1 MELTLLWAALTGAGL
16 AWAGTRIWP
25 RRLPDRPFDHLITG
39 ALGGLVSGR
48 LVAMAVQGINPV
60 ANPLDIV
67 VIRGGVHTGAAVIG
81 GIGAYLWSVR
91 GKLEPLDAIAPAAL
105 LGLAG
110 WHAGCL
116 WRSACLGSVSDLPW
130 AWSLNPGAPG
140 RHPVEV
146 YAAIAFAV
154 AAWGVSRL
162 SWRPLLRSG
171 IALGSAALIRLLTEP
186 LRPSLDGGPI
196 GWYLAG
202 LAVSAGAI
210 LIGGYRRRPVQAPT

>member
-1 MELTLLWAALTGAGL
+1 MEFTLLWAALTGMGL

-25 RRLPDRPFDHLITG
+25 SRLPDRPFDHVIAG

-48 LVAMAVQGINPV
+48 LLAMLVQGINPI
-60 ANPLDIV
+60 ANPLDVV
-67 VIRGGVHTGAAVIG
+67 VIRGGIHTSAAVLG

-91 GKLEPLDAIAPAAL
+91 GRLEHLDAVAPAAL

-110 WHAGCL
+110 WHAGCI

-130 AWSLNPGAPG
+130 AASLSPGGPG
-140 RHPVEV
+140 RHPVEI
-146 YAAIAFAV
+146 YAAIALAL

-162 SWRPLLRSG
+162 GWHLLLRSG
-171 IALGSAALIRLLTEP
+171 VALGSAALIRLLTEP

-202 LAVSAGAI
+202 LAASAGAI
-210 LIGGYRRRPVQAPT
+210 FLGGYLRTPVQAPT